1 MYLRMYVCII
11 IIIIIIIIIFII
23 ISIITVILHFF
34 FYLCFRSYEPA
45 FRVHE
50 TCEYPPLKPHHS
62 RVISFESD

>member
-1 MYLRMYVCII
+1 MYVCMYVLLLSLLALLLL
-11 IIIIIIIIIFII
+11 FYNF
-23 ISIITVILHFF
+23 L
-34 FYLCFRSYEPA
+34 YLCFRSYEPA

>member
-1 MYLRMYVCII
+1 MYVCMYVLLLLLLLLLLLSLLVLLLLYY
-11 IIIIIIIIIFII
+11 IF
-23 ISIITVILHFF
+23 L
-34 FYLCFRSYEPA
+34 YLCFPSYEPA

>member
-1 MYLRMYVCII
+1 MYASMYVCMYVLLLLLSLLVLLLLYY
-11 IIIIIIIIIFII
+11 IF
-23 ISIITVILHFF
+23 L
-34 FYLCFRSYEPA
+34 YLCFRSYEPA